1 MMIAPTAR
9 GLAPTPSPA
18 RGDSCDVAILGAGPY
33 GLAAAAALRERDDL
47 RVVGFGDPMSFWAT
61 QMPRGMLLR
70 SPYVASDIGDP
81 KGDFSLAA
89 YERSISVE
97 PKAPVPLSR
106 FVDYGRWVQQAVLPD
121 LRSDRVTSI
130 SRNGSGFNLAL
141 AGGGTTHAERV
152 VVAAG
157 IADFASRPAVFAGLS
172 PSLVSHAA
180 DHDDLGIFRGS
191 KVLVVG
197 GGQSALES
205 AALLAESGASVE
217 LAVRAPFVRW
227 LSRRWHHKLGPVS
240 WLLYAPPEVGPA
252 GISWFVALPRLFRSM
267 PRRVQDWMTVKA
279 LRPAGAG
286 WLPPRLGGVPINVGV
301 SAVAATET
309 NSHVSVTFDDGTARE
324 ADHVL
329 LGTGYRV
336 DVAKYPFLAPELVEE
351 IETVGGYPVL
361 GRGFESNV
369 RGLHFLG
376 APAAWSFGPLMRFVA
391 GTGFAAG
398 ELARSI
404 VARARSGRS

>member
-1 MMIAPTAR
+1 MMTAPTTTGHASTSSR
-9 GLAPTPSPA
+9 T

-33 GLAAAAALRERDDL
+33 GLAAAAALRDRDDM
-47 RVVGFGDPMSFWAT
+47 RIVGFGDPMSFWAT

-97 PKAPVPLSR
+97 PEAPVPLSR

-121 LRSDRVTSI
+121 LRNERVTAI

-141 AGGGTTHAERV
+141 AGGGRMHAERV

-157 IADFASRPAVFAGLS
+157 IADFAARPEVFAGMS
-172 PSLVSHAA
+172 PTLVSHAA
-180 DHDDLGIFRGS
+180 DHDDLGIFSGS

-205 AALLAESGASVE
+205 AALLAENGANVE
-217 LAVRAPFVRW
+217 LAVRAPSVRW
-227 LSRRWHHKLGPVS
+227 LSRRWHHKLGPIS

-252 GISWFVALPRLFRSM
+252 GISWFVALPRVFRNT
-267 PRRVQDWMTVKA
+267 PRRMQDWMTVKA

-286 WLPPRLGGVPINVGV
+286 WLPPRLGGVPINVGISAV
-301 SAVAATET
+301 SAAET
-309 NSHVSVTFDDGTARE
+309 NSHVAVTFDDGKTRE

-336 DVAKYPFLAPELVEE
+336 DVRRYPFLAPELAEE
-351 IETVGGYPVL
+351 LTTVNGYPVL

-376 APAAWSFGPLMRFVA
+376 APAAWSYGPLMRFVA
-391 GTGFAAG
+391 GTGFASG
-398 ELARSI
+398 ELARSL
-404 VARARSGRS
+404 ATRARSGRS